1 MTTQT
6 AKDTEKIS
14 VARDAIIPINR
25 ITPSSS
31 NPRKTFDQTAL
42 DELAESIRRHG
53 LLSPI
58 AVRPDPE
65 TVNTYTVIAGERR
78 WKACAIA
85 GLKNV
90 PCRVYDIDEH
100 TALEIQMVENLI
112 RENLDPIETARGY
125 QQLIETAGMTQGEIG
140 EALGKPQAS
149 IAHALRL
156 LALPEDVLTMIA
168 DGRLSVAHGKALVR
182 FAQWPKLCSRIAAVA
197 VSEGWTSKRLE
208 GQVGVYS
215 GIYDSS
221 FKSKKLVVDVDPQID
236 RKELKAAG
244 ITVWGDYAP
253 ITPDV
258 DKYPEVAKRLKAEK
272 SAAVRQAQKD
282 LGETVKAGEKPQHPI
297 ELTNINADHYVDL
310 RMRGTPEDCTG
321 DCPCR
326 MKAKNEYGHEIEI
339 CADPVRWKGLL
350 EAQQTA
356 KQTAKQVRYLAV
368 LAPVEEAIEKFDTN
382 SSRAMA
388 LLVKRVFRGNQEE
401 LRAAWKRFV
410 PTFIP
415 EPNWEAIHA
424 YAYDPSIEALDAL
437 AAAPADSLLR
447 IALDLELRNE
457 LRDYLVYDYSWKQ
470 VTVTLW
476 LTGLEIERS
485 GEIEASTDSVMPCDN
500 EPAPAAV
507 EA

>member
-236 RKELKAAG
+236 RK
-244 ITVWGDYAP
+244 
-253 ITPDV
+253 
-258 DKYPEVAKRLKAEK
+258 
-272 SAAVRQAQKD
+272 D